1 MPGGGGN
8 NDTVHEIHIPMR
20 WADIDQL
27 NHVNNVV
34 YIDYAMEAR
43 AQMVDDGLLDAGLP
57 IRRVRVDFTRPMLL
71 SSKPAVVRSAIEG
84 EVVTQEVRSRDGS
97 AIFSTI
103 VTEYGQPEQPAED
116 RRGTPFE
123 LRVRRGDLGP
133 DGAVTV
139 PHLFELIQEARIQ
152 ALASVLPLRVAGRFV
167 VGRVEL
173 ELGEPLLWRSDAYPV
188 QSHISHV
195 GRSSFSSMTRIDG
208 GRFGSATS
216 THVGFDPATQASRR
230 LDDDEREALTAALL
244 PA

>member
-1 MPGGGGN
+1 
-8 NDTVHEIHIPMR
+8 VHEIHIPMR

-43 AQMVDDGLLDAGLP
+43 AQMVDDGHLDAGLP

-71 SSKPAVVRSAIEG
+71 SSKPAVVRSAIDG
-84 EVVTQEVRSRDGS
+84 DVVTQEIRSRDGS
-97 AIFSTI
+97 AVFSTI
-103 VTEYGQPEQPAED
+103 VTEHGQPEPADDD
-116 RRGTPFE
+116 RGHPFE

-133 DGAVTV
+133 DGNVTLT
-139 PHLFELIQEARIQ
+139 HLFELIQEARIQ

-173 ELGEPLLWRSDAYPV
+173 DLGEPLPWRSDPYTMH
-188 QSHISHV
+188 SHISHV
-195 GRSSFSSMTRIDG
+195 SRSSFSSITRIGG

-216 THVGFDPATQASRR
+216 THVGFDPAGQTSRP

>member
-1 MPGGGGN
+1 
-8 NDTVHEIHIPMR
+8 MR

-34 YIDYAMEAR
+34 YVDYAMEAR
-43 AQMVDDGLLDAGLP
+43 AQMVDDGLLEAGRP
-57 IRRVRVDFTRPMLL
+57 IRCVRVDFTRPMLL
-71 SSKPAVVRSAIEG
+71 SSKPALVRSAIDG
-84 EVVTQEVRSRDGS
+84 DVVTHEIRSPDGS
-97 AIFSTI
+97 ALFSTI
-103 VTEYGQPEQPAED
+103 VTEHGRPEPGDDD
-116 RRGTPFE
+116 RGSPFA

-139 PHLFELIQEARIQ
+139 THLFELFQEARIQ
-152 ALASVLPLRVAGRFV
+152 ALATIIPHRVAGRFV

-173 ELGEPLLWRSDAYPV
+173 ELGEPLPWRSEPYPV

-195 GRSSFSSMTRIDG
+195 SRSSFSSMTRIDG

-216 THVGFDPATQASRR
+216 THVGFDLASQASRP

-244 PA
+244 PDV

>member
-1 MPGGGGN
+1 MIEP
-8 NDTVHEIHIPMR
+8 VHEFHIPMR

-34 YIDYAMEAR
+34 YVDYAMEAR
-43 AQMVDDGLLDAGLP
+43 AQLVDDGHLDAGLP
-57 IRRVRVDFTRPMLL
+57 IRRACVDFTRPMLL
-71 SSKPAVVRSAIEG
+71 SSKPAVVRSAIDG
-84 EVVTQEVRSRDGS
+84 DVVTHEIRSRDGS
-97 AIFSTI
+97 AVFSTI
-103 VTEYGQPEQPAED
+103 VIEHGQPEPADDD
-116 RRGTPFE
+116 RGHPFE

-133 DGAVTV
+133 DGNVSLT
-139 PHLFELIQEARIQ
+139 HLFELIQEARIQ

-173 ELGEPLLWRSDAYPV
+173 DLGEPMPWRSEPYIMH
-188 QSHISHV
+188 SHISHV
-195 GRSSFSSMTRIDG
+195 SRSSFSSMTRIDG

-216 THVGFDPATQASRR
+216 THVGFDPASQTSRP